1 MAMTHRY
8 GSYLKAAAFLAV
20 ALTLSACGNNRSKD
34 TGAAPTPPPGAVV
47 TTRQEDTFG
56 TVFGNLFRANA
67 NSEPVPVNDGDLVAV
82 SFTTEPATIN

>member
-1 MAMTHRY
+1 MTHRY
-8 GSYLKAAAFLAV
+8 GSYLKAAAVLAV

-34 TGAAPTPPPGAVV
+34 TGAAPTPPPVV

-56 TVFGNLFRANA
+56 TAFGNLFRANA
-67 NSEPVPVNDGDLVAV
+67 NSEPAPVNDGDLVAV